1 MISKFGNEA
10 ATRFGCQIESLEVSL
25 KLDNEKVLEE
35 SELIPE
41 RGLVQYCLQS
51 SNLINTNAKLDAAKS
66 EESVLSCVHVIPD
79 PSTSL
84 TDFVHKISISS
95 SEFEDLCTRDKLKD
109 NDNPTTFS
117 FKNKSGIKEKT
128 QAECTNNS
136 CTQAKC
142 TNNSCTQAECT
153 NNSCTEDNSCFILPR
168 KKVSRSRR
176 AEEEEEEDDFS
187 KITFDFNSSY
197 PTLQFATDPR

>member
-51 SNLINTNAKLDAAKS
+51 LNLIDANAKLDAAKS

-117 FKNKSGIKEKT
+117 LKNKSGIKEKT
-128 QAECTNNS
+128 LAE
-136 CTQAKC
+136 C

>member
-117 FKNKSGIKEKT
+117 LKNKSGIKEKT
-128 QAECTNNS
+128 LAECTNNS
-136 CTQAKC
+136 CTQA
-142 TNNSCTQAECT
+142 ECA

>member
-10 ATRFGCQIESLEVSL
+10 ATRFGRQIESLEVSL
-25 KLDNEKVLEE
+25 KLDNEKKFEE
-35 SELIPE
+35 RELNPE
-41 RGLVQYCLQS
+41 QGLVQYCLQS
-51 SNLINTNAKLDAAKS
+51 SNLIDASVKLDEAKV
-66 EESVLSCVHVIPD
+66 EESVQSCVHVIPD

-84 TDFVHKISISS
+84 TDSVHKILISS

-117 FKNKSGIKEKT
+117 LKNKSGIKEKT
-128 QAECTNNS
+128 LAE
-136 CTQAKC
+136 C

-197 PTLQFATDPR
+197 PTLQLATDPR